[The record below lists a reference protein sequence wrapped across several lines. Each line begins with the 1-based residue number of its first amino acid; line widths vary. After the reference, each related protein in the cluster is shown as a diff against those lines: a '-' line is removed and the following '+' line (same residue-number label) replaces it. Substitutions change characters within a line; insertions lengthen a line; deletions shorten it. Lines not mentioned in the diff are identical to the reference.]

1 MVNMQ
6 KLLQQFEV
14 HLSRPERYL
23 IGSDELKNK
32 CLELNQ
38 ELFSHCNSGR
48 FPAGPL
54 RTLHAKRFDNDQV
67 WEQIQLL
74 NRPTVKYAKKR
85 RKEIGKMTS
94 GYSAV
99 LPQVVD
105 DLNHVHDQS
114 ETELLSESSLSS
126 EDHPRR
132 TSASGDNFFS
142 ISEMNQFLQEE
153 DRKHESSQVN
163 QLPLATV
170 DDFDLFREISED
182 EGDQLVYDDF
192 FDPPNDFDHHD
203 DHGIHDIDGS
213 DYEVHDHNFDNDTQH
228 QSTHQ
233 RQQQKVT
240 CKHVKFVSSTDQAN
254 VVCAIQNAIFNL
266 HGNTFMG

>member
-1 MVNMQ
+1 MQ
-6 KLLQQFEV
+6 RLLQQFEV

-23 IGSDELKNK
+23 IGSDELKSK

-38 ELFSHCNSGR
+38 ELFSRCNSGR

-54 RTLHAKRFDNDQV
+54 TTLHAKRFDNDQV

-85 RKEIGKMTS
+85 HKEIGKMTS

-99 LPQVVD
+99 LPQVVVDKD
-105 DLNHVHDQS
+105 DLNHEQS
-114 ETELLSESSLSS
+114 EMEFLSESSLSS
-126 EDHPRR
+126 EDSSRR
-132 TSASGDNFFS
+132 TSASGHDFFS

-153 DRKHESSQVN
+153 DRKHESSHDL
-163 QLPLATV
+163 LPPATV
-170 DDFDLFREISED
+170 DDFDLFREMSED
-182 EGDQLVYDDF
+182 EGDQLMYDDF
-192 FDPPNDFDHHD
+192 FDPPNDFDHDLHHG
-203 DHGIHDIDGS
+203 DHEIHDIDGS
-213 DYEVHDHNFDNDTQH
+213 DYEVDSDVDHDLDNDAQH

-240 CKHVKFVSSTDQAN
+240 CSKVCQAN
-254 VVCAIQNAIFNL
+254 CSVCHPKCYL
-266 HGNTFMG
+266 